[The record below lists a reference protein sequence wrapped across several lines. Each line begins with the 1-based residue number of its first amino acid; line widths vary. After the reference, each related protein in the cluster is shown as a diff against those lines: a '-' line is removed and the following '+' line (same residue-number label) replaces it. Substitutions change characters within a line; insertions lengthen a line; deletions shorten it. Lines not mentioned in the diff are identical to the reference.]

1 MDGGRYIA
9 VPKMDN
15 VTPRIKVE
23 VTPKLENVKIE
34 VAPKLESNNLEVVP
48 KLENIKSEVVLKP
61 KDRKIKR
68 QKRKANKRQKRKAKK
83 RIKKCCKKL
92 VEKRVKAALNRFK
105 RIIKKLAIST
115 HMHLNKTKNHSNR
128 VMHMLET
135 MGFEGDIIELFKQ
148 EKAFKNQVVA
158 NLVQIKKKCRSNR

>member
-1 MDGGRYIA
+1 M
-9 VPKMDN
+9 PKMDN

-34 VAPKLESNNLEVVP
+34 VAPKLESNNFEVVP

-68 QKRKANKRQKRKAKK
+68 RKRKCRSK

-92 VEKRVKAALNRFK
+92 AEKRVKAALNRFK

>member
-1 MDGGRYIA
+1 M
-9 VPKMDN
+9 PKMDY
-15 VTPRIKVE
+15 VTPKIKVE
-23 VTPKLENVKIE
+23 VTPKLENVKVE
-34 VAPKLESNNLEVVP
+34 VVSKLESNNLEVLP
-48 KLENIKSEVVLKP
+48 KLENIKSEVILKP

-68 QKRKANKRQKRKAKK
+68 RKRKGRSK

-92 VEKRVKAALNRFK
+92 AEKRVKAALDSFK
-105 RIIKKLAIST
+105 RIIKNLAIST
-115 HMHLNKTKNHSNR
+115 HMHLNKTRKHSNR

-148 EKAFKNQVVA
+148 EKASRNQVVA

>member
-1 MDGGRYIA
+1 M
-9 VPKMDN
+9 PKMDY
-15 VTPRIKVE
+15 VTPKIKVE

-34 VAPKLESNNLEVVP
+34 VAPKLESNNFEVVP

-68 QKRKANKRQKRKAKK
+68 RKRKGRSK

-92 VEKRVKAALNRFK
+92 AEKRVKAALNRFK

-115 HMHLNKTKNHSNR
+115 HMHLNKTKNHSDR

>member
-1 MDGGRYIA
+1 M
-9 VPKMDN
+9 PKMDN
-15 VTPRIKVE
+15 VTPKIKIE
-23 VTPKLENVKIE
+23 VVPKLENVKIE
-34 VAPKLESNNLEVVP
+34 AVP

-68 QKRKANKRQKRKAKK
+68 RKRKCRSK

-92 VEKRVKAALNRFK
+92 AEKRVKAALNRFK
-105 RIIKKLAIST
+105 RIVKKLAIST
-115 HMHLNKTKNHSNR
+115 HMHLNKTRKHSNR

-148 EKAFKNQVVA
+148 EKASRNQVVA

>member
-1 MDGGRYIA
+1 M
-9 VPKMDN
+9 PKMDN
-15 VTPRIKVE
+15 VTPKIKVE
-23 VTPKLENVKIE
+23 VVPKLENVKIE
-34 VAPKLESNNLEVVP
+34 AVP

-68 QKRKANKRQKRKAKK
+68 RKRKCRSK

-92 VEKRVKAALNRFK
+92 AEKRVKAALDSFK
-105 RIIKKLAIST
+105 RIIKNLAIST
-115 HMHLNKTKNHSNR
+115 HMHLNKTRKHSNR

-148 EKAFKNQVVA
+148 EKAFKNQVAA

>member
-1 MDGGRYIA
+1 M
-9 VPKMDN
+9 PKMDN

-34 VAPKLESNNLEVVP
+34 AAPKLESNKFEVVP

-61 KDRKIKR
+61 KDRKT
-68 QKRKANKRQKRKAKK
+68 KRQKRKAKK

-115 HMHLNKTKNHSNR
+115 HMHLNKTKNHSDR

-135 MGFEGDIIELFKQ
+135 MGFEGDIIELLKQ

>member
-1 MDGGRYIA
+1 M
-9 VPKMDN
+9 PKMDY
-15 VTPRIKVE
+15 VTPKIKVE
-23 VTPKLENVKIE
+23 VTPKLENVKVE
-34 VAPKLESNNLEVVP
+34 VVSKLESNNLEVLP
-48 KLENIKSEVVLKP
+48 KLENIKSEVILKP

-68 QKRKANKRQKRKAKK
+68 RKRKGRSK

-92 VEKRVKAALNRFK
+92 AEKRVKAALNRFK
-105 RIIKKLAIST
+105 RIVKKLAIST

-135 MGFEGDIIELFKQ
+135 MGLEGDIIELFKQ